1 MNFFASWIKPSM
13 SKNWFMTESAK
24 KICKSSRSC
33 VSWDGWPSRQ
43 PSNCGEC
50 LLAWFADSKIVFQ
63 RSPSMSKK
71 AVTQSANFTDSVTA
85 LMCASIPAFCEW
97 RYRDAVCAERCAI
110 SPRTT
115 PRAKEREKITPSKN
129 IDIRLDFAVHR
140 FSHRPN
146 SCFDPSS
153 NGKCPE
159 DAVFCK
165 RCTANFSIDW
175 HTQKSQ
181 KTTDP

>member
-33 VSWDGWPSRQ
+33 KSGDGWPSRQ

-97 RYRDAVCAERCAI
+97 RYQDAVCAERCAV

-159 DAVFCK
+159 DGVFCK
-165 RCTANFSIDW
+165 RCTANFSFDW
-175 HTQKSQ
+175 HTLKSQ

>member
-1 MNFFASWIKPSM
+1 M
-13 SKNWFMTESAK
+13 
-24 KICKSSRSC
+24 
-33 VSWDGWPSRQ
+33 
-43 PSNCGEC
+43 
-50 LLAWFADSKIVFQ
+50 L
-63 RSPSMSKK
+63 
-71 AVTQSANFTDSVTA
+71 FTDSVID
-85 LMCASIPAFCEW
+85 LIRASIQARTESARKMGFSAKDAPPTFPSIDTLKNHKRQRTLEYANKNEKRHACLTPLAGSTTKFPTGSVKQLKLFFAK
-97 RYRDAVCAERCAI
+97 RYRDAVCAERCAV

-165 RCTANFSIDW
+165 RCTANFSID
-175 HTQKSQ
+175 
-181 KTTDP
+181 